1 MWRGFPLSLII
12 INNITMKKILITFC
26 SFLISMGGFAQLQ
39 TNDGVEYLP
48 KDMSTDFSD
57 MGNTYFLADSLS
69 LFDTTKG
76 EGLVNWKRYRLSPRQ
91 AFNLNGYWPVRMK
104 MLDFPDTQYD
114 NDPNLKIRIRP
125 IDDRTIRITMY
136 TSPIEITYKDSD
148 NPMLSPEFIA
158 TRSQS
163 KGTGSNATITGGNIL
178 YRLPYGELE
187 IQKYPFRLIIKD
199 KDGRLLTQTR
209 HIIDDDSTQVKLLP
223 FNFIKRGSDNS
234 RSINPVFLLSPGER
248 IYGCGESFTSLN
260 KVGQKINLFVTDP
273 QGPETDGEYKPVPFF
288 FSNRGYGIFMNTSA
302 PATCDFG
309 QSYIGAQRLFL
320 GDETMDFFIF
330 FGEPK
335 EILDAYTNV
344 TGKSPMLPLW
354 TFGTWMSRISYFSQ
368 KEGLDV
374 ARQLRSHKIPADV
387 IHFDTGWFG
396 VDWQCDYEFS
406 KERFPDPVGMLRSL
420 KKDGFH
426 ACLWQLPYFTPKNR
440 YFNELVSAGMAV
452 RNGNGTLP
460 YEDAVLDFTNPSTV
474 SWYQQKIGGLIDKG
488 VSVIK
493 CDFGEAAPLNGL
505 YSNGRSG
512 FYEHNLYPLRYNKAL
527 FEGIAKAEDNT
538 ASGSGD
544 ATAADQAPVIWA
556 RSAWAGSQRYPLHWG
571 GDAATNEVGS
581 TGMLGD
587 LRGGLS
593 LGLSGFTFWSHDIG
607 GFVTKSPEEL
617 YRRWLPFGFLSSHSR
632 AHGAPPTEPWL
643 IGPSFTDAFRDC
655 AEMKYR
661 LMPYVFAQAKQSTEH
676 GLPMVR
682 ALFVEFPHDQGAWL
696 CEDEYMFGSQI
707 LVAPLLEKGNS
718 RTVYLPKGKWI
729 DYQTN
734 KVYDGGYQTIAVPL
748 QNELVKGISKNPIPC
763 IILVRDGSLIPRVPV
778 AQSTGDINW
787 NAMTLTPY
795 KADATTCTGYIFK
808 PGDKIV
814 QEIKQ

>member
-1 MWRGFPLSLII
+1 MR
-12 INNITMKKILITFC
+12 KILVTTITF
-26 SFLISMGGFAQLQ
+26 LLAISGYAQLQ
-39 TNDGVEYLP
+39 TNDGVEYLQNMP
-48 KDMSTDFSD
+48 KDMSTDFCD

-69 LFDTTKG
+69 SFDTAKG

-114 NDPNLKIRIRP
+114 NDPNLKIKIQN
-125 IDDRTIRITMY
+125 IDDRTVRVTMY
-136 TSPIEITYKDSD
+136 TSPIENSCNDAD
-148 NPMLSPEFIA
+148 NPMLSPEFKA
-158 TRSQS
+158 SCCQL
-163 KGTGSNATITGGNIL
+163 KGKGNCVVKENGNVIYNL
-178 YRLPYGELE
+178 KYGMVE

-199 KDGRLLTQTR
+199 KNGKILTQTR

-374 ARQLRSHKIPADV
+374 AKQLRTHKIPADV

-406 KERFPDPVGMLRSL
+406 KERFPNPVEMLRSL
-420 KKDGFH
+420 GKDGFH

-440 YFNELVSAGMAV
+440 YFNEIVRNGMAV

-460 YEDAVLDFTNPSTV
+460 YEDAVLDFTNATTV
-474 SWYQQKIGGLIDKG
+474 NWYQQKIGSLIDKG

-493 CDFGEAAPLNGL
+493 CDFGEAAPLNGF

-512 FYEHNLYPLRYNKAL
+512 FYEHNLYPLRYNQAL
-527 FEGIAKAEDNT
+527 FEGIAKAENVINPGSNDAI
-538 ASGSGD
+538 ASGVS
-544 ATAADQAPVIWA
+544 PVIWA

-571 GDAATNEVGS
+571 GDASTNSVGS
-581 TGMLGD
+581 TGMIGD

-593 LGLSGFTFWSHDIG
+593 LGLSGFSFWSHDIG

-643 IGPSFTDAFRDC
+643 ISESFTDAFRDC
-655 AEMKYR
+655 AEMKYK

-682 ALFVEFPHDQGAWL
+682 ALFIEFPHDAGAWL

-707 LVAPLLEKGNS
+707 LVAPLLEPGNC

-729 DYQTN
+729 DYQTG
-734 KVYDGGYQTIAVPL
+734 KVFNSGYQTIAVPT
-748 QNELVKGISKNPIPC
+748 QSELTEGISKNPIPC

-778 AQSTGDINW
+778 AQNTSEIDW
-787 NAMTLTPY
+787 NKLTLTPY
-795 KADATTCTGYIFK
+795 KADATICTGYVYK
-808 PGDKIV
+808 PGDKNV